1 MDISK
6 STSVTRESSIDP
18 EEPTRNK
25 SRNSRS
31 IRKANGGGSRGFNKR
46 TQKNKVVKVTNK
58 SVKTNKSRN
67 KNSNK
72 EQPRI
77 TKESTTRVV
86 YQQEETPRE
95 EIPYTEFLPDLKLD
109 EQLEIIHTL
118 TDIIDNNDQKTSQGL
133 SQLPNTVNLPNPDEY
148 NEFKLV
154 QGVGVL
160 TDHQDNLSY
169 IKENSSSVTTPHE
182 DMDEDTV
189 QDDEQDRPSDIDQAV
204 DMQTEIMN
212 EQMDLEYSTPA
223 TSETATVAIDTLAIV
238 EPNHDSIQKAPP
250 IHSYRRINCK
260 KFEKEPFVR
269 PEGHYIR
276 HVELTEKDLV
286 EIVEYDMD
294 EQDDIWLKSLN
305 QERKRE
311 DLGELTADVFEALI
325 DRLEKE
331 WFDLTK
337 NLPKGQGEKEN
348 PEDSTC
354 AICDDGE
361 CENCNAIVFC
371 DGCNLAVHQDC
382 YGIPYIP
389 EGQWLCRKCIVS
401 PETPVKT
408 NTNRWAHLLCALWIP
423 EVGLSNPVYMEP
435 IDNIEGIPRGRW
447 RLKCYICEKKMGAC
461 IQCQNT
467 HCCTAFHVTCARKA
481 RLCMRMK
488 FPDPNSDANQMKAY
502 CDKHTPRDYREQVD
516 VSQSVAKAQS
526 LLIDPVPAAKKHLRE
541 NSRSDISASRKTRKR
556 KESDSASYPRKTIK
570 VNPQESE
577 KRLSN
582 KSVESSKSARA
593 YNRSYMETAL
603 VAPAIIMDRLLPVLS
618 MHKGQLRRRQEMI
631 ATICRYWS
639 LKRETRRGA
648 PLLKR
653 LHLEPWTASASAHK
667 QSEEEKMAKYS
678 AMLDL
683 RKDLEKVRMLI
694 DLVHRREKEKLKRN
708 RLQVKY
714 LETIIFPLDYII
726 GPVLD
731 TLSSLDKNEIFAK
744 PVSLE
749 EVPDYLIH
757 IKHPMDFGT
766 IRKKIENH
774 EYSLGS
780 GMQGFKDDVELTF
793 QNAMTYN
800 TSNTIYYRVAK
811 KLRQQFQIIAEQMEK
826 DYTELNIDPSKGI
839 LDVEIHPEIFTY
851 NDKPLRLEKEV
862 IKSTS
867 RPNRV
872 VNSKHQNQDS
882 LSRYPQKNR
891 ETRSTT
897 MNRKK
902 NAKDRNKSNTPI
914 ILHHKPRAPK
924 GWVYLTDDEEGEE
937 KGEHIQIV
945 SENSSQYLND
955 LEEDKATISSRT
967 RSRKDGLSNL
977 LKMDHEKESSTA
989 KLVKAQIERSTRG
1002 SKRQAERSAKVE
1014 QVDNPEIVE
1023 MTPDN
1028 SINDTAEIK
1037 ALKEHLQMLAKEEA
1051 EKPAATRTR
1060 ARSQRKNE
1068 DLNKN
1073 DSVKKDL
1080 SSSMGVESNSE
1091 IVQSSR
1097 STTSAELS
1105 NVPYGSLVW
1114 AKMQGFPWYPAE
1126 VADPNGPEVTE
1137 AIRSDKKEGDH
1148 YLVRFFDEKKEKKKS
1163 RRSWKWVPGTKVI
1176 LIGDLQTDLAKLRD
1190 KSMSNTMKK
1199 EVPKAYEAAC
1209 MSRGIEAVVLKQL
1222 QQLPVVP
1229 LKKHN

>member
-1 MDISK
+1 M
-6 STSVTRESSIDP
+6 TS
-18 EEPTRNK
+18 N
-25 SRNSRS
+25 
-31 IRKANGGGSRGFNKR
+31 GGSRGFNKR

-67 KNSNK
+67 KNNNK
-72 EQPRI
+72 EQLRI
-77 TKESTTRVV
+77 AKENTTRVV

-109 EQLEIIHTL
+109 EQLEIIHSL
-118 TDIIDNNDQKTSQGL
+118 NDITDNHDQKTSQGL
-133 SQLPNTVNLPNPDEY
+133 SRLPNTVNLPNTNEY

-160 TDHQDNLSY
+160 TDRQDNLSY

-204 DMQTEIMN
+204 DMQTEIIN

-223 TSETATVAIDTLAIV
+223 TSETATVAIETLTIT

-250 IHSYRRINCK
+250 IHSYRRFNCK

-294 EQDDIWLKSLN
+294 EQD
-305 QERKRE
+305 
-311 DLGELTADVFEALI
+311 LGELTADVFEALI

-331 WFDLTK
+331 WFDLVI
-337 NLPKGQGEKEN
+337 NNYELNGQGEKEN

-371 DGCNLAVHQDC
+371 DGCNLAVHQ
-382 YGIPYIP
+382 G
-389 EGQWLCRKCIVS
+389 GAFK
-401 PETPVKT
+401 KT

-423 EVGLSNPVYMEP
+423 E
-435 IDNIEGIPRGRW
+435 
-447 RLKCYICEKKMGAC
+447 
-461 IQCQNT
+461 
-467 HCCTAFHVTCARKA
+467 
-481 RLCMRMK
+481 
-488 FPDPNSDANQMKAY
+488 
-502 CDKHTPRDYREQVD
+502 RDYRDQVD
-516 VSQSVAKAQS
+516 VVQSVAKAQNI
-526 LLIDPVPAAKKHLRE
+526 LIDPVPAAKKHLRE
-541 NSRSDISASRKTRKR
+541 NSRSDTSASRKTRKR

-582 KSVESSKSARA
+582 KLVESSKSARA

-618 MHKGQLRRRQEMI
+618 MHKGQLRKKPEMI
-631 ATICRYWS
+631 ATICKYWS
-639 LKRETRRGA
+639 LKRESRRGA

-667 QSEEEKMAKYS
+667 QSEEEKMAKYA

-708 RLQVKY
+708 KLQ
-714 LETIIFPLDYII
+714 
-726 GPVLD
+726 
-731 TLSSLDKNEIFAK
+731 
-744 PVSLE
+744 
-749 EVPDYLIH
+749 VPDYHLH

-780 GMQGFKDDVELTF
+780 GMQGFKDDIELTL

-811 KLRQQFQIIAEQMEK
+811 KIRQQFQIIAEQMEK
-826 DYTELNIDPSKGI
+826 DYAELNIDPSKGI

-851 NDKPLRLEKEV
+851 NDKPLRFEKEV
-862 IKSTS
+862 IKPTS

-872 VNSKHQNQDS
+872 VNSKHQNQDG
-882 LSRYPQKNR
+882 LSRCSPQNR
-891 ETRSTT
+891 ETRSIR
-897 MNRKK
+897 RKK
-902 NAKDRNKSNTPI
+902 TIKDKKKPDTPI
-914 ILHHKPRAPK
+914 VLNRKPRAPK
-924 GWVYLTDDEEGEE
+924 GWVYLTDDEEGED
-937 KGEHIQIV
+937 KGEHIPIV
-945 SENSSQYLND
+945 LESSNQYLND
-955 LEEDKATISSRT
+955 LDEDKATISSRT
-967 RSRKDGLSNL
+967 RSRKDGSSNSSNV
-977 LKMDHEKESSTA
+977 DNEKESSTT
-989 KLVKAQIERSTRG
+989 KLANAQTERYTRG
-1002 SKRQAERSAKVE
+1002 TKRQAERSAKAE
-1014 QVDNPEIVE
+1014 HIDNSEIVV
-1023 MTPDN
+1023 MAPDN
-1028 SINDTAEIK
+1028 SINETAEIK
-1037 ALKEHLQMLAKEEA
+1037 ELKELKEHLQMLKAKEEA

-1073 DSVKKDL
+1073 DSVKKGH
-1080 SSSMGVESNSE
+1080 SFATGVESNSE

-1097 STTSAELS
+1097 STTSTELS

-1114 AKMQGFPWYPAE
+1114 AKMQDFPWYPAE

-1163 RRSWKWVPGTKVI
+1163 RRI
-1176 LIGDLQTDLAKLRD
+1176 LLIGDQQMDLSKLRE

-1209 MSRGIEAVVLKQL
+1209 LSKGIEPVVLQQL
-1222 QQLPVVP
+1222 QQLSVMP

>member
-31 IRKANGGGSRGFNKR
+31 IRKANGSRGFNKR

-67 KNSNK
+67 KNNGK
-72 EQPRI
+72 EQIRI
-77 TKESTTRVV
+77 TKENTARVN
-86 YQQEETPRE
+86 QQEETPRE

-109 EQLEIIHTL
+109 EQLEIIHSYSDI
-118 TDIIDNNDQKTSQGL
+118 TDKNDHIMSQEL
-133 SQLPNTVNLPNPDEY
+133 SQLPNTTALPNPNEY
-148 NEFKLV
+148 NGFKLV
-154 QGVGVL
+154 QGVGIL
-160 TDHQDNLSY
+160 SDHQDNLSY
-169 IKENSSSVTTPHE
+169 IKENSSSGTTPHE

-189 QDDEQDRPSDIDQAV
+189 QDDEQDRHSDIDQTI
-204 DMQTEIMN
+204 DIQTGIIN
-212 EQMDLEYSTPA
+212 EPMDLEYSTPA
-223 TSETATVAIDTLAIV
+223 TSETATVAIDNLAV
-238 EPNHDSIQKAPP
+238 MESVSESIPKEPP

-294 EQDDIWLKSLN
+294 EQDNLWLKAFN
-305 QERKRE
+305 QERKKE
-311 DLGELTADVFEALI
+311 DLGELTADVFEAMI

-331 WFDLTK
+331 WFDLVI
-337 NLPKGQGEKEN
+337 NNYELNGEKEN

-401 PETPVKT
+401 PETPVACISKLRMKDNVYVCGAFKKT

-447 RLKCYICEKKMGAC
+447 KLKCYICEKKMGAC

-481 RLCMRMK
+481 KLCMRMK

-516 VSQSVAKAQS
+516 VAQSVAKAQS
-526 LLIDPVPAAKKHLRE
+526 LLIDPVPVAKKHLRE
-541 NSRSDISASRKTRKR
+541 NSRSDTSVSRKTRKR
-556 KESDSASYPRKTIK
+556 KEPDSASYPRKTIK

-582 KSVESSKSARA
+582 KSIESSKSARA
-593 YNRSYMETAL
+593 YNRSYMETAI

-618 MHKGQLRRRQEMI
+618 MHKGQLRKKQELI
-631 ATICRYWS
+631 ATICKYWS
-639 LKRETRRGA
+639 LKRESRRGA

-667 QSEEEKMAKYS
+667 QSEEEK

-726 GPVLD
+726 GPVLN
-731 TLSSLDKNEIFAK
+731 TISSLDKNEIFAK

-780 GMQGFKDDVELTF
+780 GMQGFKDDVELTL

-811 KLRQQFQIIAEQMEK
+811 KIRQQFQTIATQMEK
-826 DYTELNIDPSKGI
+826 DYAELHIDPSKGI
-839 LDVEIHPEIFTY
+839 LNVEIHPEIFTY
-851 NDKPLRLEKEV
+851 NDKPLKFEKEV
-862 IKSTS
+862 KSAS
-867 RPNRV
+867 RSNRV
-872 VNSKHQNQDS
+872 VNSKHQNQDG
-882 LSRYPQKNR
+882 LSRHPLKNR
-891 ETRSTT
+891 KTRTT
-897 MNRKK
+897 NQKK
-902 NAKDRNKSNTPI
+902 NTKDKKKLNTHIP
-914 ILHHKPRAPK
+914 LNRKPRAPK
-924 GWVYLTDDEEGEE
+924 GWVYLTDEEEGEE
-937 KGEHIQIV
+937 KEEHTPIAV
-945 SENSSQYLND
+945 EYLNQNPFD
-955 LEEDKATISSRT
+955 IDEDKATISSRT
-967 RSRKDGLSNL
+967 RSRKDGLLNP
-977 LKMDHEKESSTA
+977 LKGENEKEGPTA
-989 KLVKAQIERSTRG
+989 KLVKSQIERSTRG
-1002 SKRQAERSAKVE
+1002 TKRKVE
-1014 QVDNPEIVE
+1014 KPAKTDRVDNSEIVD

-1028 SINDTAEIK
+1028 STIVKK
-1037 ALKEHLQMLAKEEA
+1037 ALKEQLQMLATEEA
-1051 EKPAATRTR
+1051 KPAATRTR
-1060 ARSQRKNE
+1060 ARSQKKSE
-1068 DLNKN
+1068 DLNQN
-1073 DSVKKDL
+1073 DSIKKGH
-1080 SSSMGVESNSE
+1080 SSATVESNTE
-1091 IVQSSR
+1091 TVQPNRSITSS
-1097 STTSAELS
+1097 ELS

-1126 VADPNGPEVTE
+1126 VADPNGTEVTE

-1148 YLVRFFDEKKEKKKS
+1148 YLFLVR
-1163 RRSWKWVPGTKVI
+1163 KWVPETKVI
-1176 LIGDLQTDLAKLRD
+1176 LIGDEQTDLAKLRE
-1190 KSMSNTMKK
+1190 KTMKTTMK
-1199 EVPKAYEAAC
+1199 REIPKA
-1209 MSRGIEAVVLKQL
+1209 
-1222 QQLPVVP
+1222 
-1229 LKKHN
+1229 

>member
-18 EEPTRNK
+18 EEPARNK

-31 IRKANGGGSRGFNKR
+31 IRKSNGSRGFNRR

-67 KNSNK
+67 KNNGK
-72 EQPRI
+72 EQMRI
-77 TKESTTRVV
+77 VKENAARVV

-109 EQLEIIHTL
+109 EQLEIIHSYS
-118 TDIIDNNDQKTSQGL
+118 DITDNNDHIMSQGL
-133 SQLPNTVNLPNPDEY
+133 SQLPNTAALPNPNEY

-154 QGVGVL
+154 QGVGIVS
-160 TDHQDNLSY
+160 DHQDNLSY
-169 IKENSSSVTTPHE
+169 IKENSSSGTTPHE

-189 QDDEQDRPSDIDQAV
+189 QDDEQDRHSDIDQAI
-204 DMQTEIMN
+204 DIQTEIIN
-212 EQMDLEYSTPA
+212 EPMDLEYSTPA
-223 TSETATVAIDTLAIV
+223 TSETATVAIDNLVIMETV
-238 EPNHDSIQKAPP
+238 SESIPKEPP

-294 EQDDIWLKSLN
+294 EQDDLWLKAFN
-305 QERKRE
+305 QERKKE
-311 DLGELTADVFEALI
+311 DLGELTADVFEALV

-401 PETPVKT
+401 PETPVVYISKRGAFKKT

-447 RLKCYICEKKMGAC
+447 KLKCYICEKKMGAC

-481 RLCMRMK
+481 KLCMRMK

-502 CDKHTPRDYREQVD
+502 CDKHTPRDYREQID
-516 VSQSVAKAQS
+516 VAQTVAKAQS
-526 LLIDPVPAAKKHLRE
+526 LLIDPVPVAKKRRIE
-541 NSRSDISASRKTRKR
+541 R
-556 KESDSASYPRKTIK
+556 KESDGASYPRKTIK

-582 KSVESSKSARA
+582 KSIESSKSARA
-593 YNRSYMETAL
+593 YNRSYMETAI
-603 VAPAIIMDRLLPVLS
+603 VAPAIITDRLLPVLS
-618 MHKGQLRRRQEMI
+618 MHKGQLRKKQELI
-631 ATICRYWS
+631 ATICKYWS
-639 LKRETRRGA
+639 LKRESRRGA

-667 QSEEEKMAKYS
+667 QSEEEKMAKYA

-726 GPVLD
+726 GP
-731 TLSSLDKNEIFAK
+731 
-744 PVSLE
+744 
-749 EVPDYLIH
+749 EVPDYLTH

-780 GMQGFKDDVELTF
+780 GMQGFKDDVELTL

-811 KLRQQFQIIAEQMEK
+811 KIRQQFQTIAAQMEK
-826 DYTELNIDPSKGI
+826 DYTELQIDPSKGI
-839 LDVEIHPEIFTY
+839 LNVEIHPEIFTY
-851 NDKPLRLEKEV
+851 NDKPLKFEKEV
-862 IKSTS
+862 KSTS
-867 RPNRV
+867 RSNRI
-872 VNSKHQNQDS
+872 VNSKHQNHDV
-882 LSRYPQKNR
+882 LSQN
-891 ETRSTT
+891 
-897 MNRKK
+897 
-902 NAKDRNKSNTPI
+902 SNQNPF
-914 ILHHKPRAPK
+914 
-924 GWVYLTDDEEGEE
+924 DFD
-937 KGEHIQIV
+937 
-945 SENSSQYLND
+945 
-955 LEEDKATISSRT
+955 EDKATISSRT
-967 RSRKDGLSNL
+967 RSRKDGSTNPLKVENEKGESTTKLS
-977 LKMDHEKESSTA
+977 KS
-989 KLVKAQIERSTRG
+989 QIERPTRG
-1002 SKRQAERSAKVE
+1002 TKRKIEKSTKAERA
-1014 QVDNPEIVE
+1014 DNSEIVD

-1028 SINDTAEIK
+1028 STNETTEVK
-1037 ALKEHLQMLAKEEA
+1037 ALKEQIQLQLLKAKEEA

-1060 ARSQRKNE
+1060 ARSQKKNE
-1068 DLNKN
+1068 DLIQN
-1073 DSVKKDL
+1073 DSIKKGH
-1080 SSSMGVESNSE
+1080 SSAVESNSE
-1091 IVQSSR
+1091 IVQSNR
-1097 STTSAELS
+1097 STTSGELS

-1148 YLVRFFDEKKEKKKS
+1148 YLVHFFDEKKEKKKS
-1163 RRSWKWVPGTKVI
+1163 GRSWKWVPETKVI
-1176 LIGDLQTDLAKLRD
+1176 LIGDEQTDLAKLRD
-1190 KSMSNTMKK
+1190 KTMSPTMKK

-1209 MSRGIEAVVLKQL
+1209 MSQGIEPVVL
-1222 QQLPVVP
+1222 QQQVSVVP
-1229 LKKHN
+1229 LKKHNRK

>member
-31 IRKANGGGSRGFNKR
+31 IRKSNGSRGFNKR

-67 KNSNK
+67 KNNGK
-72 EQPRI
+72 EQMRI
-77 TKESTTRVV
+77 VKENAARVV

-109 EQLEIIHTL
+109 EQLDIIHSYS
-118 TDIIDNNDQKTSQGL
+118 DITDNNVHMMSQEL
-133 SQLPNTVNLPNPDEY
+133 SQLPNTAALPNQNEY

-154 QGVGVL
+154 QGVGIL
-160 TDHQDNLSY
+160 SDHQDNLSY
-169 IKENSSSVTTPHE
+169 IKENSSSGTTPHE

-189 QDDEQDRPSDIDQAV
+189 QDDEQDRHSDIDQAI
-204 DMQTEIMN
+204 DIQTEIIN
-212 EQMDLEYSTPA
+212 EPMDLEYSTPA
-223 TSETATVAIDTLAIV
+223 TSETATVAIDSLVIMETV
-238 EPNHDSIQKAPP
+238 SESIPKEPP

-294 EQDDIWLKSLN
+294 EQDDLWLKAFN
-305 QERKRE
+305 QERKKE

-401 PETPVKT
+401 PETPVVYISKRGAFKKT

-447 RLKCYICEKKMGAC
+447 KLKCYICEKKMGAC

-481 RLCMRMK
+481 KLCMRMK

-502 CDKHTPRDYREQVD
+502 CDKHTPRDYREQID
-516 VSQSVAKAQS
+516 VAQTVAKAQS
-526 LLIDPVPAAKKHLRE
+526 LLIDPVPVAKKL
-541 NSRSDISASRKTRKR
+541 SRKTRKR

-582 KSVESSKSARA
+582 KSIESSKSARA
-593 YNRSYMETAL
+593 YNRSYMETAI
-603 VAPAIIMDRLLPVLS
+603 VAPTIITDRLLPVLS
-618 MHKGQLRRRQEMI
+618 MHKGQLRKKPELI
-631 ATICRYWS
+631 ATICKYWS
-639 LKRETRRGA
+639 LKRESRRGA

-667 QSEEEKMAKYS
+667 QSEEEKMAKYA

-731 TLSSLDKNEIFAK
+731 TISSLDKNEIFAK

-749 EVPDYLIH
+749 EVPDYLTH

-780 GMQGFKDDVELTF
+780 GMQGFKDDVELTL

-811 KLRQQFQIIAEQMEK
+811 KIRQQFQTIAAQMEK
-826 DYTELNIDPSKGI
+826 DYTELQIDPSKGI
-839 LDVEIHPEIFTY
+839 LNVEIHPEIFTY
-851 NDKPLRLEKEV
+851 NDKPLKFEKEV
-862 IKSTS
+862 KSTS
-867 RPNRV
+867 RSNRIA
-872 VNSKHQNQDS
+872 NSKHQNHDV
-882 LSRYPQKNR
+882 LSRHLLKNR
-891 ETRSTT
+891 ETRSTI
-897 MNRKK
+897 RKK
-902 NAKDRNKSNTPI
+902 NAKDKKKLNTNVAI
-914 ILHHKPRAPK
+914 NRKPRAPK
-924 GWVYLTDDEEGEE
+924 GWVYLTDEEGGEE
-937 KGEHIQIV
+937 KEEHTPIV
-945 SENSSQYLND
+945 VENSNQNPTD
-955 LEEDKATISSRT
+955 IDEDKATISSRT
-967 RSRKDGLSNL
+967 RSRKDGSANPLKVENEKGGSTTKLS
-977 LKMDHEKESSTA
+977 KS
-989 KLVKAQIERSTRG
+989 QIERPTRG
-1002 SKRQAERSAKVE
+1002 TKRKIEKSTKADRA
-1014 QVDNPEIVE
+1014 DNYEIVD

-1028 SINDTAEIK
+1028 STNETT
-1037 ALKEHLQMLAKEEA
+1037 ALKEQIQLQLLKAKEEA

-1060 ARSQRKNE
+1060 ARSQKKNE
-1068 DLNKN
+1068 DLIQN
-1073 DSVKKDL
+1073 DSIKKSH
-1080 SSSMGVESNSE
+1080 SSAAESNSE
-1091 IVQSSR
+1091 IVQSNR
-1097 STTSAELS
+1097 STTSGELS

-1137 AIRSDKKEGDH
+1137 AIRSDKKE
-1148 YLVRFFDEKKEKKKS
+1148 
-1163 RRSWKWVPGTKVI
+1163 VI
-1176 LIGDLQTDLAKLRD
+1176 LIGDEQTDLAKLRD
-1190 KSMSNTMKK
+1190 KTMSPTMKK

-1209 MSRGIEAVVLKQL
+1209 MSQGIEPVVL
-1222 QQLPVVP
+1222 QQLSVVP
-1229 LKKHN
+1229 LKKHNRK